1 MSRTAQTA
9 PVARKS
15 TKTAEPIKQT
25 RKTREVAQPVRV
37 ARKAKIEEPVRVARK
52 TREVAQPTRIAR
64 KQVVEKPT
72 RVARKQVV
80 EAKPTRVARKS
91 HVEIDAPRAGSKL
104 SDCVELLSRA
114 KAKGVTRQEIADYV
128 GWTLHTIHGV
138 LTALKHRGY
147 NVIKIGER
155 AEGGNGSYRI
165 VA

>member
-72 RVARKQVV
+72 RVARK
-80 EAKPTRVARKS
+80 S

-114 KAKGVTRQEIADYV
+114 KAKGATRQEIADYV

-138 LTALKHRGY
+138 LTALRHRGY